1 MTVTTQIQRIT
12 IAIASS
18 YPQSSEYDAFDVVT
32 VTSESGGDVK
42 LFLPHETGQA
52 VADAIN
58 AAVAK

>member
-1 MTVTTQIQRIT
+1 MTVTAQIMNIT
-12 IAIASS
+12 IATARSHPDTNS
-18 YPQSSEYDAFDVVT
+18 YSAFDVVT